1 MLLTFGA
8 YVSAIAEI
16 DYTRNKFPNRY
27 TLKK

>member
-1 MLLTFGA
+1 MLLTFGT
-8 YVSAIAEI
+8 YVPVITEI

>member
-1 MLLTFGA
+1 MLLTFGT
-8 YVSAIAEI
+8 YVSVIVEI